1 MKVKVLDLREGMILK
16 NAVFSSGLVL
26 MDRGQKLTE
35 KHIESLKKYNIH
47 EVDIVSEKEIK
58 LREVKEQEKKIKEEF
73 KKVYIETVEKTKA
86 LFSKAIDKE
95 IDKKIINSVVSS
107 TLHNLEKNSD
117 IFLTLLSMREEGNYL
132 YEHSIKST
140 IIALSIGKKLGY
152 SEEKLGLLGK
162 ASLLHDI
169 GMFSID
175 KKILNKKEKLTDEEL
190 LLIRSHTAKGAEM
203 LKNEEEEVRLAAKHH
218 HERVDG
224 EGYPNKVR
232 GEELPEIVRIV
243 SIADIYTA
251 LISNR
256 EYREAKDPKEV
267 ITYLMQMSAKQVD
280 TNIVKKLLE
289 NMSLFSIGS
298 FVRLNN
304 GLIAKVVRVT
314 DNPFRPVVD
323 IEEADKFERL
333 DLSERENSLIYIMR
347 LMV

>member
-16 NAVFSSGLVL
+16 NGVFSNGLVL
-26 MDRGQKLTE
+26 MDRGQKITE
-35 KHIESLKKYNIH
+35 RHIESLKKYNIH
-47 EVDIVSEKEIK
+47 EVDIVSDKEIK

-73 KKVYIETVEKTKA
+73 KKAYVETVEKTKA

-152 SEEKLGLLGK
+152 SEEKLALLGK

-175 KKILNKKEKLTDEEL
+175 KKILNKKEKLTNEEL
-190 LLIRSHTAKGAEM
+190 LLIRSHTVKGAEM
-203 LKNEEEEVRLAAKHH
+203 LKNEEEEVKLAARHH

-224 EGYPNKVR
+224 EGYPNKVK
-232 GEELPEIVRIV
+232 GEDLPEIVRIV

-267 ITYLMQMSAKQVD
+267 ISYLMQMSAKQVD

-298 FVRLNN
+298 YVRLNN
-304 GLIAKVVRVT
+304 GLRAKVVRVT

>member
-1 MKVKVLDLREGMILK
+1 MKVKILDLQEGMILK
-16 NAVFSSGLVL
+16 NEVLSNGLIL
-26 MDRGQKLTE
+26 MDRGQKLTA
-35 KHIESLKKYNIH
+35 KSIESLRKYEVH
-47 EVDIVSEKEIK
+47 EVDVVSNKELK
-58 LREVKEQEKKIKEEF
+58 LREIKEQEKIIKEEF
-73 KKVYIETVEKTKA
+73 KKAYVETVEKTKA
-86 LFSKAIDKE
+86 LFSKAINQD
-95 IDKKIINSVVSS
+95 IDKKIVNSVVTS
-107 TLHNLEKNSD
+107 TLENLEKNSD
-117 IFLTLLSMREEGNYL
+117 VFLTLLSMREEGNYL

-152 SEEKLGLLGK
+152 SEEKLKLLGK

-190 LLIRSHTAKGAEM
+190 LIIRSHTAKGFEL
-203 LKNEEEEVRLAAKHH
+203 LKNEEEEVRLAARHH

-224 EGYPNKVR
+224 EGYPNKVK
-232 GEELPEIVRIV
+232 GDELPEIVRIV

-256 EYREAKDPKEV
+256 EYREARDPKEV

-304 GLIAKVVRVT
+304 GLRAKVVRVT

-333 DLSERENSLIYIMR
+333 DLSEKENSLIYIMR